1 MIAFRVYGIPQTKGS
16 AKGFVVRAKATGKL
30 RAIITNDNSAN
41 KGWSESVSGEAHVA
55 RRSAG
60 VAHAFFGAV
69 WIDLRFHMK
78 KPKSY
83 PKTKELPATK
93 KPDLD
98 KMIRS
103 VKDALTGIFYVD
115 DSQVVEL
122 RASKQYSDAPGVEIR
137 IGEVSCN

>member
-16 AKGFVVRAKATGKL
+16 AKGFVCRAKATGKL
-30 RAIITNDNSAN
+30 RAIITNDNPAN
-41 KGWSESVSGEAHVA
+41 RGWSETVSGEAHVA

-60 VAHAFFGAV
+60 VAHAFLGAV
-69 WIDLRFHMK
+69 RLELAFHMK

-83 PKTKELPATK
+83 PKTKVLPATK

-98 KMIRS
+98 KMVRS

-122 RASKQYSDAPGVEIR
+122 VASKRYGDAPGVEIR
-137 IGEVSCN
+137 IGAVA